1 MVIPLEWQVDR
12 WSTRV
17 FTCCDLEI
25 VNRISK
31 IVDNMFCMVVK
42 STNCCVVLDKKVII
56 LACQLTKHVEHAG
69 PNSIW

>member
-56 LACQLTKHVEHAG
+56 LASQLMKLVEHAG

>member
-56 LACQLTKHVEHAG
+56 LASQLTKHVEHAG
-69 PNSIW
+69 RNSIW

>member
-25 VNRISK
+25 VNRISQ

-56 LACQLTKHVEHAG
+56 LVSQLMKHVEHAG

>member
-25 VNRISK
+25 VNRISQ

-56 LACQLTKHVEHAG
+56 LASQLMKLVEHAG